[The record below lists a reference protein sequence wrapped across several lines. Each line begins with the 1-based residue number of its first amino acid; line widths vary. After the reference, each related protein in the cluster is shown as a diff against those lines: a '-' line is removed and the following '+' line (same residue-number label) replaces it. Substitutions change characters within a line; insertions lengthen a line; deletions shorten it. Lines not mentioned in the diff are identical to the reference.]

1 MKPLRLYI
9 AIWLGCWVMFHPAYG
24 SSPGRH
30 TSSEFAGLVVSIDRL
45 AGEVVAI
52 EGLLYDE
59 RFIKLANEG
68 SKNIDAGIQF
78 LSDQGHTSQQR
89 TIAILS
95 MHKLSIE
102 EYVVFLRELERL
114 FDKKLV
120 SGVELGL
127 AVVPSYAFSTD
138 LIENFEKEGVR
149 SILKEI
155 ATRNDIRPA
164 TKSAIERILS
174 GKAVDDLRSFRMNCC
189 SAPSKAR

>member
-1 MKPLRLYI
+1 
-9 AIWLGCWVMFHPAYG
+9 MFHPAYG